1 MIGPGR
7 LVLVVGPSGAGKDT
21 LLAGARTLSQCYP
34 TISFARRVVT
44 RPSSNSEDH
53 DSLTE
58 AAFCDALARG
68 AFTIWWQAHGCY
80 YAIPR
85 RIDDEICD
93 GCTVVCNVSR
103 AIVDKLRTTYA
114 NTTVVL
120 ITAPLETLAKR
131 LSVRARASDETVERR
146 LARND
151 LFVRFEADHVIENS
165 GSVDTGVAK
174 LLEIIARHG
183 ALMST
188 TVNDRVRR

>member
-1 MIGPGR
+1 MLR
-7 LVLVVGPSGAGKDT
+7 
-21 LLAGARTLSQCYP
+21 CYP

-58 AAFCDALARG
+58 AAFCEALAARSVYDSG
-68 AFTIWWQAHGCY
+68 GRRTVIIMQSPA
-80 YAIPR
+80 
-85 RIDDEICD
+85 RIDDEIRD

-103 AIVDKLRTTYA
+103 AIVAKLRTAYA

-131 LSVRARASDETVERR
+131 LSCEPRASDETVERR

-151 LFVRFEADHVIENS
+151 WICQDLTQTMSLKTAAQS
-165 GSVDTGVAK
+165 TSGVAR
-174 LLEIIARHG
+174 LLEIIRTARR
-183 ALMST
+183 S
-188 TVNDRVRR
+188 